1 MFMSTEVND
10 EGDELILRL
19 RLRGVD
25 TAVSSNQIML
35 YAQIED
41 PENQGIFESV
51 SCAVELDFAIYF
63 MTRENLEI

>member
-1 MFMSTEVND
+1 MSTEVND